1 MRRLFEGGA
10 YLSNW
15 NWQLKSLLH
24 LGQIV
29 ITFRTLLHLGPF
41 ITFRP
46 SAWSFI
52 LVHNSFFFLQNSRF
66 KKLFDI
72 RFSYKYCNLTSSCL
86 PVKMASKTVMN
97 KVYCAQCENGEL
109 YVPLTVTCAID
120 ASFVDRTKNTKT
132 ERNRNELFRVNP
144 DHNLEAVVSECTLL
158 HYLRELLAS

>member
-1 MRRLFEGGA
+1 MRAELNTIEIPLSTVFTRISAAALINPPMRRLFEGGA

-24 LGQIV
+24 LG
-29 ITFRTLLHLGPF
+29 PF
-41 ITFRP
+41 ITLRP

-66 KKLFDI
+66 KKLFVI

-97 KVYCAQCENGEL
+97 KVYCGQCENSEL
-109 YVPLTVTCAID
+109 YVPLMLPAQ
-120 ASFVDRTKNTKT
+120 
-132 ERNRNELFRVNP
+132 LMHP
-144 DHNLEAVVSECTLL
+144 L
-158 HYLRELLAS
+158 